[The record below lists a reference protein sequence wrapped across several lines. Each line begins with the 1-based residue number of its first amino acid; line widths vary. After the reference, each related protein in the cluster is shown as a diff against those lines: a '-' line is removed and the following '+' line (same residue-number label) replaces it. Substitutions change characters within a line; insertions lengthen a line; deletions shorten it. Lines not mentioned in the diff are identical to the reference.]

1 MFILDGKPLSPDRA
15 FTYDGI
21 QYPANWLRLAS
32 PEEREA
38 VGVTEVPDPPAYDQR
53 FYWGYD
59 ADGALIPKQLDDET
73 TGLKTLWK
81 QQTVQTAFTLLQPT
95 DWYFTREA
103 DNGKPCPAPIR
114 VWRED
119 IRNLVQTK
127 TSAIE
132 DCATVE
138 ELAAFV
144 SGVNFKDP
152 IGDGEEV
159 DLEDPTSNYSYWPSA
174 PEVNSVDPVCDY
186 RSFYDAL
193 LVSPAYVTI
202 RTKAITSPA
211 VLTACVE
218 FIAAI
223 GDAKSGRPN
232 PAAIQACVDLLCAAA
247 QFTAAELADLAEV
260 MTVGGLDQFYTLPE
274 IEES

>member
-1 MFILDGKPLSPDRA
+1 MFLLDERPLSPDVP
-15 FTYDGI
+15 FEHDGI
-21 QYPANWLRLAS
+21 SYPSNWLRLAS
-32 PEEREA
+32 PAEREA
-38 VGVTEVPDPPAYDQR
+38 IGITEEPDPPAYDQR

-73 TGLKTLWK
+73 SGLKALWK
-81 QQTVQTAFTLLQPT
+81 QQTAQTAFTLLQPT

-144 SGVNFKDP
+144 ASTNS
-152 IGDGEEV
+152 
-159 DLEDPTSNYSYWPSA
+159 EDPASDYSYWPSA
-174 PEVNSVDPVCDY
+174 PEVNTVEPVCDY

-193 LVSPAYVTI
+193 LISPAYVTI

-247 QFTAAELADLAEV
+247 QFTAAELTELAEV